1 MNGSR
6 DSERLDFS
14 ENLFWD
20 TDSEVLDYE
29 KHKKFIVQR
38 VLEYGSLADW
48 RLICRFYGIN
58 AIIDTAQ
65 SLRSLDKKALSF
77 LCAVGNVTVESFRC
91 YTLKQSNPKHWI
103 S

>member
-1 MNGSR
+1 MADGR
-6 DSERLDFS
+6 HAERVDFS

-20 TDSEVLDYE
+20 TDHETLDYE

-38 VLEYGSLADW
+38 VLEYGSLSDW
-48 RLICRFYGIN
+48 RLICSFYGIN
-58 AIIDTAQ
+58 VIIDAAQ
-65 SLRSLDKKALSF
+65 SLRSLDEKALSF
-77 LCAVGNVTVESFRC
+77 LSAVGNVPVESFRC